1 MLSCFSICNVNSLK
15 GKISNYEYV
24 DMKARLLANM
34 GVVEE
39 SQGNYSRGVE
49 LINKS
54 ISLCHE
60 HSLFAQLEHGYR
72 ALASIYLR
80 KGEDMKAFNCY
91 TSAIEVAGNYFV
103 SIISGERLK
112 FKVICSKIAE

>member
-1 MLSCFSICNVNSLK
+1 MR
-15 GKISNYEYV
+15 
-24 DMKARLLANM
+24 ARLLSNM

-39 SQGNYSRGVE
+39 SQGNYTKGVE

-54 ISLCHE
+54 IALCHE

-80 KGEDMKAFNCY
+80 QDEDMKAFNCY
-91 TSAIEVAGNYFV
+91 TSAIEVAGKGFAT
-103 SIISGERLK
+103 IS
-112 FKVICSKIAE
+112 SS